1 MVSTPTAPSSADHTL
16 PNPLFIEGT
25 MDAFFKRH
33 FRKKAAPPPS
43 ETSCPPALRRCN
55 VVITTGKARRRSSV
69 GLPSSSLSM
78 QRRCSVT
85 QPVSPC
91 LMTSGRGGKRDG
103 RRRSS
108 TTTPG
113 LSPRFAVQRR
123 RGGKLKSIDHQ
134 LFGPSMLLANLIP
147 IKKAADMR
155 EGESEEEEEEE
166 MEDVSE
172 EGTDQDSI
180 ISSTS
185 DRKSTEEMCELP
197 SSSTID
203 HRKLYAQD

>member
-1 MVSTPTAPSSADHTL
+1 
-16 PNPLFIEGT
+16 

-43 ETSCPPALRRCN
+43 ETFCPPALRRCN
-55 VVITTGKARRRSSV
+55 VAITTGKARRKSSV

-85 QPVSPC
+85 QTQPPPPGLV
-91 LMTSGRGGKRDG
+91 TSGRGGRRDG

-123 RGGKLKSIDHQ
+123 RGGKLHSIDHQ
-134 LFGPSMLLANLIP
+134 LLGPSMLLASLIP
-147 IKKAADMR
+147 IKKATDVK
-155 EGESEEEEEEE
+155 EEESEVEEEEE
-166 MEDVSE
+166 MEDMSE
-172 EGTDQDSI
+172 EGTDQESI
-180 ISSTS
+180 VSSTS
-185 DRKSTEEMCELP
+185 DNKSSEEMCELP
-197 SSSTID
+197 SCSTTD
-203 HRKLYAQD
+203 HRKLYAGD